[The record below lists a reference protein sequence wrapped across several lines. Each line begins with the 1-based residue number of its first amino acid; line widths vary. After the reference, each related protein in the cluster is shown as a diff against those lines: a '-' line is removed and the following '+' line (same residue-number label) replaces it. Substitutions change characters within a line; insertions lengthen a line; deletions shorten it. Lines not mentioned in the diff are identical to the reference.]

1 MSRKAEFLAI
11 VKTIVDKDSNK
22 KVKQSTI
29 EFAQELSDVLNEI
42 NVKPDTDDFKELKD
56 VFNEQLA
63 EMGKQPIVFSENTLK
78 GIASQFANAISDGIK
93 AGMAEGN
100 SEIKS
105 LLKER
110 TDLEDA
116 YNNRNKNGRGSKT
129 KVKTKL
135 AKDIRAAFDYEPAE
149 KAIGI
154 GANLKS
160 IKNEYDAATD
170 WEHQYIALLKYIKAY
185 KALEN
190 ISKDKST
197 LEKWGNIG
205 GYSIDQLKRS
215 EAAIQS
221 SLQNIFNIAYDKPLI
236 GLTQDG
242 TIDVNV
248 ELKLIKT
255 LDAYDVTG
263 GEGSIKVEVEPVIK
277 KSKKNSTP
285 NAFRGVHRPDTSEG
299 KSYSRDFLGGEFW
312 TDRSGKDF
320 FMQSYGFESGDD
332 GAANLSAVFRPL
344 NELYVDAFSGNG
356 SLQFHQIDKI
366 KLLQYLFPGIEKF
379 LNVANPDGRDNVQ
392 KFYNEMARQAGFD
405 LFKVTNVDEGGD
417 ELATTLVPLQER
429 IIEYASKIPEYY
441 DVTKFAPEIERVII
455 SQQKGTSERWYDE
468 TISRLKSELNKAIQ
482 DEDVNKINDLKE
494 IIPQL
499 QSMRQAAMD
508 AFDKAIVSYGGYIED
523 EVKRGLPQ
531 VIKTTDNGEL
541 IGTISE
547 GSLKNLLE
555 EYGELNQKAAN
566 WDDNSGTDKE
576 FKALNDR
583 MKEIKENLLFSLS
596 NDLKDEAGEILTD
609 FEFGDKTLDETY
621 QYFKPKLSYSDNL
634 SEQPIEPL
642 RKTADETEREQKAN
656 EVAAKAAQEKAKA
669 DNDAAEAAKKAAD
682 EAEREKSA
690 KEETAKAEREAADTR
705 RTELVSQL
713 DKYVEDN
720 RNAGQAY
727 FNLGEREKIYQTL
740 IDEGLLTDEIKEKYA
755 EVNKRLEARLAL
767 LKQVEEHE
775 HNIDGIPGS
784 GHITNEQD
792 PQVYYEEW
800 FKPFTSDVE
809 NIRKSGLFSTEEI
822 EHYNIRLA
830 EMQDYLQSIA
840 VEALNNYLINPDE
853 VDDAQKLNEILNQ
866 RQKILAAVEQF
877 DNPLDSPS
885 SYEEAIKLNQAI
897 KDRINFLQQPRSDT
911 TGETEVD
918 ANQKKIKSY
927 EDLLAIVQQYYNL
940 KSKLRSINSDYP
952 DGIDAQDYNPP
963 IRAEMDS
970 IEKLLSS
977 KQINKEVLSVYEA
990 LNSDYS
996 INEALQKIANA
1007 LGIEITQAA
1016 RVAEG
1021 AVGNLNSELREGQ
1034 SLMSQTP
1041 GSSALTGAGGASS
1054 EELKSLQD
1062 KNDQLRQEKENAE
1075 KDKNVANERANKAE
1089 AETERLRNELANR
1102 DKVDSDKSPSGA
1114 TPIDTSE
1121 LESLLGRVTYNVKFE
1136 GESPLDNSA
1145 AVLETVKS
1153 ALGNIQVNASADKDA
1168 PWAREATLS
1177 GVIKNTLENIKSN
1190 TAGLSDAIKIAI
1202 AKTGEKVKEPVVK
1215 DYKKVTKDDYAGSAY
1230 FPEKLKTQVSKIE
1243 EYRAKLA
1250 TSGRLTQE
1258 MDKQIDDLLEKL
1270 RLVQNGPDFS
1280 VWSEE
1285 FKKLRTDEN
1294 TSKIFD
1300 DFIGKENKNLYQ
1312 ELIDLKKQEYEWEI
1326 KLLNAQQGSAEETNA
1341 RQELEA
1347 IQEKIKNHSVIY
1359 EDYEQELKLQKMQ
1372 EEQLRKINELS
1383 SKQVD
1388 SNNKQKLK
1396 EETETVKELN
1406 ELYQQLAQAK
1416 AMADAE
1422 TDSILRKP
1430 LEDRVNQ
1437 IQSEIYAKEANI
1449 DREKYSQQF
1458 DNTQKESYKKQIIE
1472 ELLELY
1478 AKLGEAEA
1486 KEDRMSIGNATAQ
1499 QNKSEMDALYK
1510 RIEATQK
1517 LIDVNE
1523 ELQNQFDAAQKTASD
1538 KVVAKADKA
1547 DAVSDDKSFEK
1558 LGKQYEKLGKLR
1570 AQAQSTGS
1578 AVTQEDARQLE
1589 GVIKKEQERVSL
1601 SKEQTEE
1608 LKRRLEVA
1616 RQNELLRQN
1625 SIKQQ
1630 KSFEQQIKDS
1640 RNKARLNTVNSTV
1653 RTSQDVL
1660 NNAMTIEGLSPESI
1674 NRIKE
1679 LSIEVNKLQNKY
1691 TEINDKGGVVSDED
1705 QKDVVN
1711 QIANVK
1717 KLSSEVNDLV
1727 KEYNN
1732 MSGDNAKTI
1741 GKFNGQLN
1749 GASIDEYERQLT
1761 EAVVAATNGKASI
1774 KGFDAETKTL
1784 TYSLKTGSHEFTNY
1798 TAAVRGV
1805 DGALIS
1811 IQKETKRTETFIES
1825 LTRKTKEIGTYLI
1838 SSLSLY
1844 DVVNKFR
1851 QGIQY
1856 VREIDSALT
1865 ELKKVTDET
1874 EETYERFL
1882 DTASKTAS
1890 KVGSTIKDVV
1900 SSTADWARLGYSM
1913 EEAASLA
1920 ESTSVLLNVSE
1931 FSSIDDATSALVS
1944 TMQAFGYA
1952 AKDSMHVVDVMNEIG
1967 NNYAVSSD
1975 GIATALQ
1982 DSASSLMAANNS
1994 YQEAVALIASA
2005 NKVVIFVP
2013 RSYSNIATS
2022 R

>member
-1 MSRKAEFLAI
+1 MSRKAEFLAV

-22 KVKQSTI
+22 KAKQSTI
-29 EFAQELSDVLNEI
+29 ELAQELSDVLNSI

-63 EMGKQPIVFSENTLK
+63 EMGKQPIVFSENTLR

-93 AGMAEGN
+93 AGVSSIDG
-100 SEIKS
+100 EIAKLTKQRES
-105 LLKER
+105 LLEERDALNKQMKNKTLKEKLSNFNPLTTTPLEVSGDLKEEAIR
-110 TDLEDA
+110 IRKEFTDAYYELVDFTDDDGKFNTQLEGYEDA
-116 YNNRNKNGRGSKT
+116 
-129 KVKTKL
+129 VL
-135 AKDIRAAFDYEPAE
+135 
-149 KAIGI
+149 KA
-154 GANLKS
+154 
-160 IKNEYDAATD
+160 
-170 WEHQYIALLKYIKAY
+170 
-185 KALEN
+185 
-190 ISKDKST
+190 
-197 LEKWGNIG
+197 
-205 GYSIDQLKRS
+205 
-215 EAAIQS
+215 
-221 SLQNIFNIAYDKPLI
+221 
-236 GLTQDG
+236 
-242 TIDVNV
+242 
-248 ELKLIKT
+248 
-255 LDAYDVTG
+255 
-263 GEGSIKVEVEPVIK
+263 
-277 KSKKNSTP
+277 
-285 NAFRGVHRPDTSEG
+285 
-299 KSYSRDFLGGEFW
+299 
-312 TDRSGKDF
+312 
-320 FMQSYGFESGDD
+320 
-332 GAANLSAVFRPL
+332 
-344 NELYVDAFSGNG
+344 
-356 SLQFHQIDKI
+356 
-366 KLLQYLFPGIEKF
+366 
-379 LNVANPDGRDNVQ
+379 
-392 KFYNEMARQAGFD
+392 
-405 LFKVTNVDEGGD
+405 
-417 ELATTLVPLQER
+417 
-429 IIEYASKIPEYY
+429 
-441 DVTKFAPEIERVII
+441 
-455 SQQKGTSERWYDE
+455 QQ
-468 TISRLKSELNKAIQ
+468 KAIQ
-482 DEDVNKINDLKE
+482 L
-494 IIPQL
+494 
-499 QSMRQAAMD
+499 MRMQ
-508 AFDKAIVSYGGYIED
+508 
-523 EVKRGLPQ
+523 
-531 VIKTTDNGEL
+531 KTL
-541 IGTISE
+541 
-547 GSLKNLLE
+547 
-555 EYGELNQKAAN
+555 
-566 WDDNSGTDKE
+566 
-576 FKALNDR
+576 ALNKDP
-583 MKEIKENLLFSLS
+583 SL
-596 NDLKDEAGEILTD
+596 NK
-609 FEFGDKTLDETY
+609 
-621 QYFKPKLSYSDNL
+621 Q
-634 SEQPIEPL
+634 
-642 RKTADETEREQKAN
+642 R
-656 EVAAKAAQEKAKA
+656 
-669 DNDAAEAAKKAAD
+669 
-682 EAEREKSA
+682 
-690 KEETAKAEREAADTR
+690 
-705 RTELVSQL
+705 
-713 DKYVEDN
+713 
-720 RNAGQAY
+720 
-727 FNLGEREKIYQTL
+727 
-740 IDEGLLTDEIKEKYA
+740 EKYA
-755 EVNKRLEARLAL
+755 EL
-767 LKQVEEHE
+767 
-775 HNIDGIPGS
+775 IDG
-784 GHITNEQD
+784 
-792 PQVYYEEW
+792 
-800 FKPFTSDVE
+800 
-809 NIRKSGLFSTEEI
+809 EEI
-822 EHYNIRLA
+822 EIVGDAFEELDDVFTEQSMRLEDIKITLQDINTKIQELQNKKVDIISDDNKEDVSYILKSLEEIEAAYNRISQKNGKLGKTSTKELNAALDPQQEFLSLTQLYGKYNTASETGADWEKLYNYAVRYVNKFESDLSANKISKDRLSKYTELYDTLKPIANDARESLKLLA
-830 EMQDYLQSIA
+830 EFKPTKSTSTQKQKSTEDIAPALHENNELLKRLLSDKEKSTFYDSKTGRYTPVKIGSENQVENSLDDVIKASKIYDTGIHSHRYKIAAPSVLGEDNDMDTWAKAIEYIKKRSIVAREEVLSFDFSSLTKEDIQNIIMQYKEAASVVQKEFDDIRVNLQIGEKFGSFENFE
-840 VEALNNYLINPDE
+840 EALQVRLREELEKIMQQYPGVMSSHAISLSTA
-853 VDDAQKLNEILNQ
+853 DASTRKSAENED
-866 RQKILAAVEQF
+866 AAKF
-877 DNPLDSPS
+877 
-885 SYEEAIKLNQAI
+885 ARKA

-911 TGETEVD
+911 TGETEVE

-996 INEALQKIANA
+996 TNEALQKITNA
-1007 LGIEITQAA
+1007 LGIEIPQAA

-1041 GSSALTGAGGASS
+1041 GSSALTGTGDASS
-1054 EELKSLQD
+1054 EELKSLQN

-1075 KDKNVANERANKAE
+1075 KDRNAANERANKAE
-1089 AETERLRNELANR
+1089 AEAERLRNELANR

-1114 TPIDTSE
+1114 TSIDTSE
-1121 LESLLGRVTYNVKFE
+1121 LESLLSRVTYKVKFE

-1168 PWAREATLS
+1168 PWAREDTLS

-1202 AKTGEKVKEPVVK
+1202 AKSGEKVKEPVVK
-1215 DYKKVTKDDYAGSAY
+1215 DYKKVIKDDYAGSTY

-1243 EYRAKLA
+1243 EYRTKLA

-1270 RLVQNGPDFS
+1270 RLVKNGPEFS

-1285 FKKLRTDEN
+1285 FKKLRIDEN

-1347 IQEKIKNHSVIY
+1347 IQEKIKNHSVVY

-1396 EETETVKELN
+1396 EETEIVKELN

-1430 LEDRVNQ
+1430 FEDRANQ

-1449 DREKYSQQF
+1449 DRAKYSQQF
-1458 DNTQKESYKKQIIE
+1458 DDTQKESYKKQIIE

-1547 DAVSDDKSFEK
+1547 DAVSDDKSFAK

-1589 GVIKKEQERVSL
+1589 EAIKKEQERVSL

-1616 RQNELLRQN
+1616 RQNELLRQD

-1640 RNKARLNTVNSTV
+1640 RNKARLNTVNSAV

-1660 NNAMTIEGLSPESI
+1660 DNAMTIEGLSPESI

-1679 LSIEVNKLQNKY
+1679 LSIEINKLQNKY
-1691 TEINDKGGVVSDED
+1691 TEINAKGGVVSDED

-1732 MSGDNAKTI
+1732 MNDDNAKTI

-1749 GASIDEYERQLT
+1749 GASIDEYKRQLT
-1761 EAVVAATNGKASI
+1761 EAVMAATNGKASI

-1784 TYSLKTGSHEFTNY
+1784 TYSLKSGSHEFTNY
-1798 TAAVRGV
+1798 TAAVRDA
-1805 DGALIS
+1805 DGALVS
-1811 IQKETKRTETFIES
+1811 MQKETKRTETFIES
-1825 LTRKTKEIGTYLI
+1825 ITRKTKEIGTYLI

-1844 DVVNKFR
+1844 DVINKFR

-1874 EETYERFL
+1874 EETYDRFL
-1882 DTASKTAS
+1882 NTASKTAG
-1890 KVGSTIKDVV
+1890 KVGSTIKEIV
-1900 SSTADWARLGYSM
+1900 SSTADWARL
-1913 EEAASLA
+1913 
-1920 ESTSVLLNVSE
+1920 
-1931 FSSIDDATSALVS
+1931 
-1944 TMQAFGYA
+1944 
-1952 AKDSMHVVDVMNEIG
+1952 
-1967 NNYAVSSD
+1967 
-1975 GIATALQ
+1975 
-1982 DSASSLMAANNS
+1982 
-1994 YQEAVALIASA
+1994 
-2005 NKVVIFVP
+2005 
-2013 RSYSNIATS
+2013 NI
-2022 R
+2022 